1 MKKNMFQLNMKRF
14 VENKLYLFSM
24 ITYICLT
31 IGYLIYIFNKN
42 NAVGDELFQYVFPLW
57 RTNVI
62 SLYSFAFFTFLAFEF
77 SVNLYNKNL
86 HEVFLCTPKKL
97 NSICLNNIG
106 VLTIWNAAYSVLLI
120 IFNCF
125 AFLSLHSYDKKYLI
139 HIFLNIIVN
148 IFLVNTFA
156 VVFGQAVSL
165 FKNRMASYIVII
177 MFLIISSKIGESI
190 SGAVVLSTDNRINP
204 YYIYNFF
211 DIFPPNLNWTPTY
224 AMGFSI
230 LPYRIYLLLFWIFIM
245 ITIIIIFLN
254 NKIVSAKS
262 VFSVVLSV
270 ICVLLF
276 VSPSSKIVMNSAPN
290 NESMSDQYYYLSGN
304 TENEKAN
311 YFIEKYEMK
320 LKIDRKLNCNITMY
334 PDKNLS
340 EYSFT
345 LYHGYTVKKV
355 TDQNNNK
362 LKFIQNGDYITVYCE
377 DEIISITISYSGSGK
392 GFYSNYQGIY
402 LAGDFPYYPVAG
414 KHPIYTESYNPII
427 SENTPYFDISV
438 ISDLDAYS
446 NLYEVKD
453 NCFSG
458 YTQAPCIFAGFLTAK
473 EQNNVRIVY
482 PYLYGE
488 SDHIDDIF
496 EMIDLDKCA
505 GKTVFIEP
513 HVNVQFDGIIRSYED
528 AVLAPNYGDL
538 LPDEYFEGEGI

>member
-1 MKKNMFQLNMKRF
+1 
-14 VENKLYLFSM
+14 
-24 ITYICLT
+24 
-31 IGYLIYIFNKN
+31 
-42 NAVGDELFQYVFPLW
+42 
-57 RTNVI
+57 
-62 SLYSFAFFTFLAFEF
+62 
-77 SVNLYNKNL
+77 
-86 HEVFLCTPKKL
+86 
-97 NSICLNNIG
+97 
-106 VLTIWNAAYSVLLI
+106 
-120 IFNCF
+120 
-125 AFLSLHSYDKKYLI
+125 
-139 HIFLNIIVN
+139 
-148 IFLVNTFA
+148 
-156 VVFGQAVSL
+156 
-165 FKNRMASYIVII
+165 
-177 MFLIISSKIGESI
+177 
-190 SGAVVLSTDNRINP
+190 
-204 YYIYNFF
+204 
-211 DIFPPNLNWTPTY
+211 
-224 AMGFSI
+224 
-230 LPYRIYLLLFWIFIM
+230 M

-446 NLYEVKD
+446 NLDEVKD